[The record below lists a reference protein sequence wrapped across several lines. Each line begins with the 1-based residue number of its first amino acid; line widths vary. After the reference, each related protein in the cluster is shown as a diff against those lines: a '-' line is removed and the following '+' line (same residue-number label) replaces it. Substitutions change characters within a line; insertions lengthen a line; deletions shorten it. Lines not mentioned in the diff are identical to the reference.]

1 MRLSGCTGSGLK
13 ERVLVENRDKFV
25 EQLLNGT
32 EDNARLMMAI
42 KLLSYMGTA
51 ASDEMFYA
59 DDDGEIADYRET
71 FAMIFSAMGQD
82 QHYQMM
88 MAETER

>member
-1 MRLSGCTGSGLK
+1 LI
-13 ERVLVENRDKFV
+13 ERVLVDNRENFV
-25 EQLLNGT
+25 EQLPNGT
-32 EDNARLMMAI
+32 EDSSKLMMAI
-42 KLLSYMGTA
+42 NLLSYMGTA

-59 DDDGEIADYRET
+59 DDDGEIANCRET
-71 FAMIFSAMGQD
+71 FAMIFSAIGQD